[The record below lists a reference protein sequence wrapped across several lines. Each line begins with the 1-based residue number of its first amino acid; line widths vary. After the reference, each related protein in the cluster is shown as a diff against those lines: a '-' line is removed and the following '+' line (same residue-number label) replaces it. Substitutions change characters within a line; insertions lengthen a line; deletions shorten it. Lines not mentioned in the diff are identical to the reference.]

1 LHPEEIS
8 AIGITNQRET
18 TVVWNKN
25 TGKPIYNAIVW
36 QSRQTA
42 DLAEKLITDGYEDFI
57 LQKTGLKIDAYFSAT
72 KIRFILDHVDGAQE
86 MAERGELL
94 FGTIDSFLLWK
105 LTDGDVHA
113 TDITNASRTMLFN
126 IHTLDW
132 DDEIL
137 SLLNIPRAILPDVRS
152 NSEIYGYTKSY
163 HFFGAVV
170 PIAGMAGDQQ
180 AALIGQ
186 LGFNVGDVKN
196 TYGTGA
202 FLVMNIGEA
211 PAISK
216 NNLLTTIAY
225 SINGHVNYALEG
237 SIFIAGSVIQWLRD
251 GLEFFSDSK
260 ESENLARNA
269 NDEENIYLVPAF
281 TGLGAPYWDS
291 EVRGAMFGLTRG
303 TTKNDVTRAAIEA
316 ICYQTE
322 DMLEAMRRDTDTPVR
337 ALKVDGGA
345 ALNNYLVQFQS
356 DISDV
361 EITRPSNLETTA
373 MGACFLAGLAVGVW
387 SDVEELKQH
396 ISSSTKFEPE
406 MNEETRVAKL
416 TGWHKSVKA
425 AQMFK

>member
-1 LHPEEIS
+1 
-8 AIGITNQRET
+8 
-18 TVVWNKN
+18 
-25 TGKPIYNAIVW
+25 
-36 QSRQTA
+36 
-42 DLAEKLITDGYEDFI
+42 
-57 LQKTGLKIDAYFSAT
+57 
-72 KIRFILDHVDGAQE
+72 
-86 MAERGELL
+86 
-94 FGTIDSFLLWK
+94 
-105 LTDGDVHA
+105 
-113 TDITNASRTMLFN
+113 
-126 IHTLDW
+126 
-132 DDEIL
+132 
-137 SLLNIPRAILPDVRS
+137 
-152 NSEIYGYTKSY
+152 
-163 HFFGAVV
+163 
-170 PIAGMAGDQQ
+170 
-180 AALIGQ
+180 
-186 LGFNVGDVKN
+186 
-196 TYGTGA
+196 
-202 FLVMNIGEA
+202 MNIGET

-260 ESENLARNA
+260 ESEGLARNA
-269 NDEENIYLVPAF
+269 NVEENIYLVPAF

-396 ISSSTKFEPE
+396 ISSSTKFTPE
-406 MNEETRVAKL
+406 MNDETRVAKL
-416 TGWHKSVKA
+416 TGWHKAVKA